1 MKKFCK
7 FVFVLIPAL
16 ICLSGCVTGPLGLIL
31 GSDEIL
37 LAANF
42 PRRGEYELPHGAKV
56 AVIPFQDTFN
66 DGTVIGGVADW
77 VWDNFFAMLQGDIS
91 NFFGG
96 ERGSIVHRTTKR
108 VIQEIEDD
116 PNLVL
121 IDKRKADQ
129 ADYLIGGGITSFDTD
144 IDREKKDN
152 QKYYTKEVFVSIC
165 YQLIDAKTKEV
176 LYTEERYISRKA
188 TGTGS
193 EPHAIAI
200 VSNDIESLAKNIV
213 DITRPHEVKVLDYIY
228 TTQTKN
234 KDFKTACKLAKK
246 IETRAQA
253 QELFAR
259 VYAEEGLYQAGYN
272 SAILLYLNRDFEK
285 AFEEMK
291 IIEEKFHTEY
301 AEQALENIQKEME
314 YQQKSQM
321 MESSQELLE
330 VSEN

>member
-66 DGTVIGGVADW
+66 DGTVVGGVADW
-77 VWDNFFAMLQGDIS
+77 MVDNFFAMLQGDIS

-152 QKYYTKEVFVSIC
+152 QKYYTKEVFVSIR
-165 YQLIDAKTKEV
+165 YQLVDVKTKEIV
-176 LYTEERYISRKA
+176 YTEERYIDRQD
-188 TGTGS
+188 TREGS
-193 EPHAIAI
+193 EPHAIAV
-200 VSNDIESLAKNIV
+200 VSDDIDMLAKQIV
-213 DITRPHEVKVLDYIY
+213 DITRPHEVKVTERIY
-228 TTQTKN
+228 LAETKN

-246 IETRAQA
+246 SETFGKA
-253 QELFAR
+253 QELFAK
-259 VYAEEGLYQAGYN
+259 VYADEGIYQAGYN
-272 SAILLYLNRDFEK
+272 SAVLLFLNRDFEK
-285 AFEEMK
+285 ALEEMHA
-291 IIEEKFHTEY
+291 IEEKFHTKE
-301 AEQALENIQKEME
+301 AEKALERIQKEIE

>member
-1 MKKFCK
+1 MKKFFK

-66 DGTVIGGVADW
+66 DGTVVGGVADW
-77 VWDNFFAMLQGDIS
+77 MVDNFFAMLQGDIS

-108 VIQEIEDD
+108 VIQEIEED

-121 IDKRKADQ
+121 INKKNADQ
-129 ADYLIGGGITSFDTD
+129 ADYLISGGITGFDTS

-152 QKYYTKEVFVSIC
+152 RKYCTKEVFVSIR
-165 YQLIDAKTKEV
+165 YQLVDVKTKEIV
-176 LYTEERYISRKA
+176 YTEERYIDRQD
-188 TGTGS
+188 TREGS
-193 EPHAIAI
+193 EPHAIAV
-200 VSNDIESLAKNIV
+200 VSDDIDMLAKQIV
-213 DITRPHEVKVLDYIY
+213 DITRPHEVKVTERIY
-228 TTQTKN
+228 LAETKN

-246 IETRAQA
+246 VETRAQA

-291 IIEEKFHTEY
+291 IIEEKFHTKY
-301 AEQALENIQKEME
+301 AERALENIQKEME

>member
-66 DGTVIGGVADW
+66 DGTVVGGVADW
-77 VWDNFFAMLQGDIS
+77 MVDNFFAMLQGDIS

-108 VIQEIEDD
+108 VSQEIEED

-121 IDKRKADQ
+121 INKKNADQ
-129 ADYLIGGGITSFDTD
+129 ADYLISGGITGFDTS

-152 QKYYTKEVFVSIC
+152 RKYCTKEVFVSIR
-165 YQLIDAKTKEV
+165 YQLVDVKTKEIV
-176 LYTEERYISRKA
+176 YTEERYIDRQD
-188 TGTGS
+188 TREGS
-193 EPHAIAI
+193 EPHAIAV
-200 VSNDIESLAKNIV
+200 VSDDIDMLAKQIV
-213 DITRPHEVKVLDYIY
+213 DITRPHEVKVTERIY
-228 TTQTKN
+228 LAETKN

-246 IETRAQA
+246 SETFGKA
-253 QELFAR
+253 QELFAK
-259 VYAEEGLYQAGYN
+259 VYADEGIYQAGYN

>member
-31 GSDEIL
+31 GFDDIL
-37 LAANF
+37 LSANF
-42 PRRGEYELPHGAKV
+42 PRRAEYQLPPRAKV

-66 DGTVIGGVADW
+66 DGTVVGGVADW
-77 VWDNFFAMLQGDIS
+77 MVDNFFAMLQGDIS

-108 VIQEIEDD
+108 VSQEIEED

-121 IDKRKADQ
+121 INKKNADQ
-129 ADYLIGGGITSFDTD
+129 ADYLISGGITGFDTS

-152 QKYYTKEVFVSIC
+152 RKYCTKEVFVSIR
-165 YQLIDAKTKEV
+165 YQLVDVKTKEIV
-176 LYTEERYISRKA
+176 YTEERYIDRQD
-188 TGTGS
+188 TREGS
-193 EPHAIAI
+193 EPHAIAV
-200 VSNDIESLAKNIV
+200 VSDDIDMLAKQIV
-213 DITRPHEVKVLDYIY
+213 DITRPHEVKVTERIY
-228 TTQTKN
+228 LAETKN

-246 IETRAQA
+246 SETFGKA
-253 QELFAR
+253 QELFAK
-259 VYAEEGLYQAGYN
+259 VYADEGIYQAGYN
-272 SAILLYLNRDFEK
+272 SAVLLFLNRDFEK
-285 AFEEMK
+285 ALEEMHA
-291 IIEEKFHTEY
+291 IEEKFHTKE
-301 AEQALENIQKEME
+301 AEKALERIQKEIE